1 MTGQEG
7 VVECAYV
14 ASDLTE
20 ATYFSTP
27 LVLGPNG
34 MEKNLGLGS
43 LTAYEQVLIKTV
55 QRGKGGKMLNR
66 YDVDRKLFDNRV
78 KIFVSHKNK

>member
-55 QRGKGGKMLNR
+55 QRGKGGKNA
-66 YDVDRKLFDNRV
+66 
-78 KIFVSHKNK
+78 